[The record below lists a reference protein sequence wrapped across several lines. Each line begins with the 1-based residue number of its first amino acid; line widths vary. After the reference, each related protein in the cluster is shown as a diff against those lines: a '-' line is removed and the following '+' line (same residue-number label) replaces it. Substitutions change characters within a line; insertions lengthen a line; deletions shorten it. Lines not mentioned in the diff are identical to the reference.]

1 MLQQWLKVDWKQH
14 PDAKTKSVDVLE
26 EEIWLES
33 ISTGTLVGRGSWF
46 RASAD
51 VAHDEVFYRTTF
63 AAAPLLKI
71 EEAVKRFG
79 ETIEKVFKLELEKK
93 EER

>member
-1 MLQQWLKVDWKQH
+1 MTQQWLKVDWKQH
-14 PDAKTKSVDVLE
+14 PDAKTKSVNALE

-33 ISTGTLVGRGSWF
+33 ISTGALVGRGSWF

-51 VAHDEVFYRTTF
+51 VAYDEVFYRTTF
-63 AAAPLLKI
+63 AAAPLSKI

-79 ETIEKVFKLELEKK
+79 EAIKKAFKVEPERK
-93 EER
+93 EES

>member
-1 MLQQWLKVDWKQH
+1 VLQQWLKVDWKQH
-14 PDAKTKSVDVLE
+14 PDAKTKLVDVLE

-33 ISTGTLVGRGSWF
+33 ISTGALVGRGSWF

-51 VAHDEVFYRTTF
+51 VPHDEVFYRTTF
-63 AAAPLLKI
+63 AAAPLPKI

-79 ETIEKVFKLELEKK
+79 ETIKNVFKLELKN
-93 EER
+93 EEEN

>member
-1 MLQQWLKVDWKQH
+1 MDWKRH
-14 PDAKTKSVDVLE
+14 PDADIKSVDVLE

-33 ISTGTLVGRGSWF
+33 ISIGALVGRGSWF

-51 VAHDEVFYRTTF
+51 VAHGEVFYRTTF
-63 AAAPLLKI
+63 AAAPLPKI

-79 ETIEKVFKLELEKK
+79 ETIEKVFQVELEAK
-93 EER
+93 EES